1 MYSSKYQMK
10 YLIKKY
16 EIKRD
21 TNMIKPIKIPIWI
34 VFLVLPLIEFSVSL
48 SVKPLL
54 CPPDSG
60 ELGASMTC
68 PEVARFPLS
77 ASARMVPRTKVV
89 HEKTV
94 PRQPNP
100 TNCLPKAE
108 F

>member
-1 MYSSKYQMK
+1 MTLILPEIPIAQNLSIPCYSQEGPMYSSKYQMK

-34 VFLVLPLIEFSVSL
+34 VFLVLLLIEFSVSL

-68 PEVARFPLS
+68 PEVA
-77 ASARMVPRTKVV
+77 
-89 HEKTV
+89 
-94 PRQPNP
+94 
-100 TNCLPKAE
+100 
-108 F
+108 

>member
-1 MYSSKYQMK
+1 MTLILPEIPIAQNLSIPCYSQEGPMYSSKYQMK

-21 TNMIKPIKIPIWI
+21 TNMTKPIKIPIWI

-68 PEVARFPLS
+68 PEVA
-77 ASARMVPRTKVV
+77 
-89 HEKTV
+89 
-94 PRQPNP
+94 
-100 TNCLPKAE
+100 
-108 F
+108 

>member
-1 MYSSKYQMK
+1 MTLILPEIPIAQNLSVPCYSQEGPMYSSKYQMK

-21 TNMIKPIKIPIWI
+21 TNMIKPIKKPIKIPIWI

-68 PEVARFPLS
+68 PEVA
-77 ASARMVPRTKVV
+77 
-89 HEKTV
+89 
-94 PRQPNP
+94 
-100 TNCLPKAE
+100 
-108 F
+108 

>member
-34 VFLVLPLIEFSVSL
+34 VFLVLLLIEFSVSL

-68 PEVARFPLS
+68 PEVA
-77 ASARMVPRTKVV
+77 
-89 HEKTV
+89 
-94 PRQPNP
+94 
-100 TNCLPKAE
+100 
-108 F
+108 

>member
-1 MYSSKYQMK
+1 MK

-34 VFLVLPLIEFSVSL
+34 VFLVLLLIEFSVSL

-68 PEVARFPLS
+68 PEVA
-77 ASARMVPRTKVV
+77 
-89 HEKTV
+89 
-94 PRQPNP
+94 
-100 TNCLPKAE
+100 
-108 F
+108 

>member
-1 MYSSKYQMK
+1 MTLILPEIPIAQNLSVPCYSQEGPMYSSKYQMK

-34 VFLVLPLIEFSVSL
+34 VFLVLLLIEFSVSL

-68 PEVARFPLS
+68 PEVA
-77 ASARMVPRTKVV
+77 
-89 HEKTV
+89 
-94 PRQPNP
+94 
-100 TNCLPKAE
+100 
-108 F
+108 